1 MGSIRAFLQ
10 LTSRGMKL
18 DRVRELGRQYPVFCF
33 LLLLLLLTTL
43 LLNRYIHI
51 IMVFWS
57 FLAGVVTFYCSLGPE
72 SLLPNIFMSIKP
84 KTKSFQQELFPLGHS
99 CAVCGKIKCK
109 RHRPTLLLENY
120 QPWLDLKIPSK
131 VDASLSEILEL
142 VLENVVY
149 PWYREITDDDSFVD
163 ELRVTLRFLAAVLVR
178 RIQKVDVASLIT
190 RKLLKVSM
198 KHIEIIS
205 KARQKVKN
213 AEHLQQ
219 AALDEFGPD
228 LHVALRSRRDELL
241 YLRKLTEILFPYILP
256 PKGTDCRSLTLL
268 IREVLAGSV
277 FLPSMDYL
285 ADPDTVNHLIL
296 IFIDK
301 SPPEEATE
309 PTSALVPFLQK
320 YSDSRNKK
328 PSVLKLELK
337 EIREQQDLLFRFM
350 NFLKQEGAVHVL
362 QFCLAV
368 EEFNDRIL
376 CPELPDSEKM
386 MLHEEVK
393 KIYETYCLDESIDKI
408 RFDPF
413 IVEEIRNIAEGP
425 YAQVVKLQTMRCLFE
440 AYEHV
445 LSLLENVFTPMF
457 CHSDE
462 YFRQLLRGAESP
474 ARNSKM
480 SRNTSKRG
488 ESFGISRIGSKIK
501 GVFKSTTMEGAM
513 LPSYGLVEGE
523 DDMVEEAMMV
533 LEDDSP
539 MEAASTPS
547 TPRNLSAWNITIP
560 YIDFYDD
567 DVKRERIPV
576 FCIDV
581 ERNDRKAVG
590 HETEHWSVYRRY
602 LEFYVLESK
611 LTEFHGSFPDAQ
623 LPSKRIIGPKNYE
636 FLTSKREEFEE
647 YLQKLLQHPELSNS
661 QLLADFLSPH
671 SMESQFLDKM
681 LPDVNLGKIIKAVP
695 SKLIKEKGQHL
706 EPFIQSFF
714 NSCESPKPKPS
725 RPELTILSPTSE
737 NDKKLFNDLFKNN
750 ANRSEVTEKRH
761 NQNYFM
767 EMITVE
773 GVYDYLMYV
782 GRVVFHIP
790 DWFHHLLMGGRI
802 LIKNSLEAYTD
813 YYLQHKLN
821 QVVQEHRLVSL
832 ITLLRDAVFCE
843 SSPPRSAQDKQS
855 RAKRTFEEMMSYIPD
870 FLGKCI
876 GEEAKYEGVRLLFDG
891 LQQPVLNKQLT
902 YVLLDIVI
910 QELFPEL
917 NKVQKEPSAVAPW
930 M

>member
-1 MGSIRAFLQ
+1 MGRIRAFLQ
-10 LTSRGMKL
+10 LTRRGVKL

-33 LLLLLLLTTL
+33 MLLVLLLSTI

-131 VDASLSEILEL
+131 VDVSLSEILEL
-142 VLENVVY
+142 VLENFVY
-149 PWYREITDDDSFVD
+149 PWYRDITDDESFVD
-163 ELRVTLRFLAAVLVR
+163 ELRVTLRFFAAVLVR
-178 RIQKVDVASLIT
+178 RIQKVNMASVIT
-190 RKLLKVSM
+190 QKLLKVSM

-213 AEHLQQ
+213 TEYLQQ
-219 AALDEFGPD
+219 AALDEYGPD

-256 PKGTDCRSLTLL
+256 PKATDCGSLTLL

-296 IFIDK
+296 IFIDN

-309 PTSALVPFLQK
+309 PTSTLVPFLQK

-376 CPELPDSEKM
+376 CPELSDSEKM

-393 KIYETYCLDESIDKI
+393 KIYETYCLDESVDKI

-425 YAQVVKLQTMRCLFE
+425 YVDVVKLQTMRCLFE

-462 YFRQLLRGAESP
+462 YFRQLLKGAESP

-480 SRNTSKRG
+480 SRNTSRRG

-523 DDMVEEAMMV
+523 DDMV
-533 LEDDSP
+533 
-539 MEAASTPS
+539 
-547 TPRNLSAWNITIP
+547 R
-560 YIDFYDD
+560 
-567 DVKRERIPV
+567 
-576 FCIDV
+576 
-581 ERNDRKAVG
+581 
-590 HETEHWSVYRRY
+590 TE
-602 LEFYVLESK
+602 
-611 LTEFHGSFPDAQ
+611 
-623 LPSKRIIGPKNYE
+623 
-636 FLTSKREEFEE
+636 
-647 YLQKLLQHPELSNS
+647 
-661 QLLADFLSPH
+661 
-671 SMESQFLDKM
+671 M
-681 LPDVNLGKIIKAVP
+681 L
-695 SKLIKEKGQHL
+695 
-706 EPFIQSFF
+706 
-714 NSCESPKPKPS
+714 
-725 RPELTILSPTSE
+725 
-737 NDKKLFNDLFKNN
+737 
-750 ANRSEVTEKRH
+750 
-761 NQNYFM
+761 
-767 EMITVE
+767 
-773 GVYDYLMYV
+773 
-782 GRVVFHIP
+782 
-790 DWFHHLLMGGRI
+790 
-802 LIKNSLEAYTD
+802 
-813 YYLQHKLN
+813 
-821 QVVQEHRLVSL
+821 
-832 ITLLRDAVFCE
+832 
-843 SSPPRSAQDKQS
+843 
-855 RAKRTFEEMMSYIPD
+855 
-870 FLGKCI
+870 
-876 GEEAKYEGVRLLFDG
+876 
-891 LQQPVLNKQLT
+891 
-902 YVLLDIVI
+902 
-910 QELFPEL
+910 
-917 NKVQKEPSAVAPW
+917 
-930 M
+930 